1 MNHDEVEQR
10 LRDTAL
16 RPQDEMFTRRVLAA
30 LPPRSSPGVRAGA
43 LRGFSAATRFG
54 LVLLL
59 ITVAQRWYATGAGDV
74 ETLAVVTTFVALVFA
89 ATARLFGPLIP
100 PSVQRFLWRHR

>member
-1 MNHDEVEQR
+1 MNHDDLEQR

-30 LPPRSSPGVRAGA
+30 LPPRFPPGIKVGV
-43 LRGFSAATRFG
+43 LRGFAAATRFG

-59 ITVAQRWYATGAGDV
+59 FAAAQRWYVAAAGDA
-74 ETLAVVTTFVALVFA
+74 ESLAIIALFIALVFA
-89 ATARLFGPLIP
+89 AMSRLCGPLIP
-100 PSVQRFLWRHR
+100 RSVHRSLWRGR

>member
-1 MNHDEVEQR
+1 MNHDDLEQR

-30 LPPRSSPGVRAGA
+30 LPPRFSPGIKVGV
-43 LRGFSAATRFG
+43 LRGFAAATRFG

-59 ITVAQRWYATGAGDV
+59 FAAAQRWYVATAGDA
-74 ETLAVVTTFVALVFA
+74 ESLAIIALFIALVSA
-89 ATARLFGPLIP
+89 AISRLCGPLIP
-100 PSVQRFLWRHR
+100 LSVQRILWRGR